1 MALPKEPRQKMIN
14 MMYLVL
20 TALLALNVSA
30 EIINAFKTVNNSL
43 QTANSVVTVKNNIIY
58 KSFEDKLLDESSRER
73 AAIWKPRADQAKQI
87 AGVMYSFLE
96 QLKTDLKKEASLKTE
111 DGEEVFKYD
120 NLEAATRLMENKG
133 KGKDLLKKLTEFKQ
147 KMLDILPNTTDE
159 EKRIR
164 SEFAKTL
171 PLNLAIPKTENKG
184 NRDWTSAYFRLT
196 PAVAAVTI
204 LSKFQND
211 VKNSESQLID
221 YFHRQIGEV
230 KVVYDKFEPLIGTNA
245 TYLMPGQELEVN
257 AGIGAYS
264 NQVSPSIFVNGNKV
278 NVENGLGTWKT
289 TVGNPGTGTV
299 RVTVKYTDPIDG
311 KEKTKEKE
319 INYTIGSPTGAFVS
333 AEKVKVLYID
343 LPNELAVSGGNVGDE
358 KVNVTIDNGILRKVG
373 AGRYIAEPVT
383 PGKATVTVNAD
394 GKISKFDFRVKTVP
408 DPIAIVGRN
417 KGGIM
422 NTAEFKAQAG
432 IRAELE
438 NFVFEGVSFTV
449 TSYTLY
455 CTGGQNFREA
465 PGVES
470 GVKGNSFDPVRNL
483 INRCT
488 PNTTVAIDE
497 IYAEGPGGRRKIP
510 PIVFNLR

>member
-20 TALLALNVSA
+20 TAMLALNVSA

-43 QTANSVVTVKNNIIY
+43 QTANKVVTEKNNLIY
-58 KSFEDKLLDESSRER
+58 KSLEDKLREEASRER
-73 AAIWKPRADQAKQI
+73 AQIWKPRADQAKQI
-87 AGVMYSFLE
+87 AGDMNSFIE
-96 QLKTDLKKEASLKTE
+96 QLKRDLKAEASLKIE
-111 DGEEVFKYD
+111 NGEEIFKFD

-133 KGKDLLKKLTEFKQ
+133 KGKELLKKLTDFKQ
-147 KMLDILPNTTDE
+147 KMLEILPNTTADE
-159 EKRIR
+159 KKIR
-164 SEFAKTL
+164 EEFAKTL
-171 PLNLAIPKTENKG
+171 PLDLSMPKTENKG
-184 NRDWTSAYFRLT
+184 NKDWTSAYFRMT
-196 PAVAAVTI
+196 PAIAAVTI

-211 VKNSESQLID
+211 VKNSESQLVD

-264 NQVSPSIFVNGNKV
+264 NQVVPDIFVNGNKV
-278 NVENGLGTWKT
+278 TVENGLGTWKT

-299 RVTVKYTDPIDG
+299 KVTVKYKDPIDG
-311 KEKTKEKE
+311 KEKTKDKE
-319 INYTIGSPTGAFVS
+319 INYTVGSPTGAFVS

-358 KVNVTIDNGILRKVG
+358 KVNVSINNGSLRKVG
-373 AGRYIAEPVT
+373 PGRYVADPAS
-383 PGKATVTVNAD
+383 PGVATVTVNAD
-394 GKISKFDFRVKTVP
+394 GKVSKFDFRVKTVP
-408 DPIAIVGRN
+408 DPIAMVGRN

-422 NTAEFKAQAG
+422 GTAEFKAQAG
-432 IRAELE
+432 VRAELE
-438 NFVFEGVSFTV
+438 NFVFEGVTFQV
-449 TSYTLY
+449 TSYTLI
-455 CTGGQNFREA
+455 CVGGQNFKEA
-465 PGVES
+465 PGIRPNV
-470 GVKGNSFDPVRNL
+470 GGNLFDPVRDI

-488 PNTTVAIDE
+488 PGTTVVLDE
-497 IYAEGPGGRRKIP
+497 IRASGPGGSRKLP